1 MSGLN
6 WALRAVRDG
15 PQGPEVGAFFD
26 LDGTLVE
33 GFTALAFLKDQL
45 FRGEITPG
53 HVVDIAR
60 TSYEVR
66 RDPEGT
72 GLDAIE
78 KAMSRLAGMAVDELE
93 ARSAKVFLKDIAP
106 TIRPESRAL
115 IKAHRE
121 AGHTLA
127 LATAATEFQADPV
140 ARDLGIEHV
149 LSSRAEVEDGV
160 LTGRLM
166 GRARWGREKARAVV
180 DFAAARGLQLS
191 DSFAYGNGVE
201 DVPFLRSVGHPVAV
215 RPDRGL
221 AEVAEDEGIP
231 VLDLS
236 PPPKAGLRGALGTL
250 GAIYTFNAGLL
261 ATLALADRSAGK
273 VDFGTNIGRSADAT
287 LRVAGIRVNAQG
299 AENIEAAR
307 PAVIVFNHQSNL
319 DAIVIASLVRRDMT
333 GVGKAELQ
341 KDPRGF
347 ALGLFNAAF
356 IDRSNPEAAKRSVS
370 ALVERIHAGESVLM
384 SPEGT
389 RSTTPRLSPF
399 KMGAF
404 HLALD
409 AQVPML
415 PIVLRNTGEHFPRG
429 AALIRPGTIDVC
441 VLPPV
446 STESWTKENLREKAA
461 EVKKAFET
469 TLEDWPKL
477 PS

>member
-1 MSGLN
+1 MSSLA
-6 WALRAVRDG
+6 WALRSIQEG
-15 PQGPEVGAFFD
+15 PKGPEVGAFFD

-53 HVVDIAR
+53 HIVDLAR

-66 RDPEGT
+66 KDPEGT

-78 KAMSRLAGMAVDELE
+78 QAMSRLAGMEVAELE
-93 ARSAKVFLKDIAP
+93 ARSAKVFLMDIAP
-106 TIRPESRAL
+106 TIRPESREL

-127 LATAATEFQADPV
+127 LATAATEFQANPV

-149 LSSRAEVEDGV
+149 LSSQAEVEEGV
-160 LTGRLM
+160 LTGRLN
-166 GRARWGREKARAVV
+166 GRARWGREKARAVT
-180 DFAAARGLQLS
+180 DFASERGLRL
-191 DSFAYGNGVE
+191 DASFAYGNGVE

-221 AEVAEDEGIP
+221 AEVAADEHIP
-231 VLDLS
+231 ILDLA
-236 PPPKAGLRGALGTL
+236 PPPKAGLRGMLGTL

-261 ATLALADRSAGK
+261 ATLALADRSEGK
-273 VDFGTNIGRSADAT
+273 VDFGSNIGRSADAT
-287 LRVAGIRVNAQG
+287 LRVAGIRVDAQG
-299 AENIEAAR
+299 VEHIDAAR
-307 PAVIVFNHQSNL
+307 PAVMVFNHQSNL
-319 DAIVIASLVRRDMT
+319 DSIVIASLVRRDLT

-356 IDRSNPEAAKRSVS
+356 IDRSNPEAAKRSVN
-370 ALVERIHAGESVLM
+370 ALVSRIHAGESVLM

-389 RSTTPRLSPF
+389 RSTTPTLAPF

-429 AALIRPGTIDVC
+429 AAFIRPGTIDVC

-446 STESWTKENLREKAA
+446 STETWTKENLRDKAN
-461 EVKKAFET
+461 EVRGLFQR
-469 TLEDWPKL
+469 TLEDWPQRA
-477 PS
+477 